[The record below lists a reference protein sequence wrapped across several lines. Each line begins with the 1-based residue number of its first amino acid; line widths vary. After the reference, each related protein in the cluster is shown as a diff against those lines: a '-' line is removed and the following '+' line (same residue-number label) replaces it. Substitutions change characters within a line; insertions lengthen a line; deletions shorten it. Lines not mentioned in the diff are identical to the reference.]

1 MGKATSDRAPGRA
14 FEVER
19 YPGNSELCDI
29 IINTYDGSQ
38 DYVDN
43 DGKTVF
49 VYNIYRLTNWRWRET
64 LEADIESHYEDWK
77 EAAYRVEYT
86 ALADSARAER
96 DKLLA
101 ASDYALMPD
110 YHIDAENKASW
121 EMYRQ
126 ALRDVPEQANFPFS
140 VMWPYRP

>member
-19 YPGNSELCDI
+19 YPGNPELCDI
-29 IINTYDGSQ
+29 IINVYDGNQ
-38 DYVDN
+38 DYVGN
-43 DGKTVF
+43 YGKTIF

-86 ALADSARAER
+86 TLADSVRAER

-110 YHIDAENKASW
+110 YPIDAENKASW

-126 ALRDVPEQANFPFS
+126 ALRDAPEHADFPFG
-140 VMWPYRP
+140 VMWPGRP